1 MSETSTGAVQGAI
14 KSSDDVREMFD
25 GIVPRYDLLNRLMTG
40 GRDVAWRRL
49 AVREAARDR
58 NPASAS
64 ALDIATGT
72 GDLALELERAG
83 FASVVGLDF
92 SAPMLQE
99 AERKAQE
106 QSGGATLVTWVQ
118 GDAMALPF
126 GADTFDAVTVG
137 FGLRNMPDY
146 LGALRE
152 VVRVLKPGGTFVC
165 LETSPPPSP
174 ALRSVFE
181 FSMRTGLPLLGG
193 VLSGDREAYAYLPQS
208 SAVFPDA
215 DALGMLMQV
224 AGLRN
229 VRYLRRGLGA
239 VAIHVGRKPAFPDA
253 GAATSTR

>member
-1 MSETSTGAVQGAI
+1 VSETNSGAVGGAI

-40 GRDVAWRRL
+40 GRDVAWRKL
-49 AVREAARDR
+49 AVREATRHV
-58 NPASAS
+58 NPATAS
-64 ALDIATGT
+64 ILDIATGT

-83 FASVVGLDF
+83 VASVVGLDF
-92 SAPMLQE
+92 SAPMLRE
-99 AERKAQE
+99 AERKALE
-106 QSGGATLVTWVQ
+106 RPEGPSLVSWVQ

-126 GADTFDAVTVG
+126 AADTFDAVTVG

-165 LETSPPPSP
+165 LETSPLPSP
-174 ALRSVFE
+174 VLRAAFE
-181 FSMRTGLPLLGG
+181 TTMRVGLPVLGG

-215 DALGMLMQV
+215 DALGKLLQV
-224 AGLRN
+224 AGLTN

-239 VAIHVGRKPAFPDA
+239 VAVHVGRKPPIPDQ
-253 GAATSTR
+253 AAVTTAQ

>member
-1 MSETSTGAVQGAI
+1 MSDGSSGAVPGAI
-14 KSSDDVREMFD
+14 KSSEDVRQMFD

-40 GRDVAWRRL
+40 GRDVAWRKI
-49 AVREAARDR
+49 AVREAARHL
-58 NPASAS
+58 NPSTASV
-64 ALDIATGT
+64 LDLATGT
-72 GDLALELERAG
+72 GDLALELERTG

-99 AERKAQE
+99 AERKGRAQP
-106 QSGGATLVTWVQ
+106 GGASLVSWVQ

-126 GADTFDAVTVG
+126 APNTFDAVTVG

-165 LETSPPPSP
+165 LETSPLPSP
-174 ALRSVFE
+174 VLRSLFE
-181 FSMRTGLPLLGG
+181 TAMRAGLPVLGG
-193 VLSGDREAYAYLPQS
+193 VLSGDREAYTYLPQS

-215 DALGMLMQV
+215 DALGRLMQV

-239 VAIHVGRKPAFPDA
+239 VAIHVGRKPPLSTAS
-253 GAATSTR
+253 AATATR

>member
-1 MSETSTGAVQGAI
+1 MSDSRSSVVQGAI
-14 KSSDDVREMFD
+14 KSSDDVRTMFD

-40 GRDVAWRRL
+40 GRDVAWRKI
-49 AVREAARDR
+49 AVREAARGR
-58 NPASAS
+58 NPAALSV
-64 ALDIATGT
+64 LDIATGT

-92 SAPMLQE
+92 SAPMLAE
-99 AERKAQE
+99 AERKARE
-106 QSGGATLVTWVQ
+106 RPGGTSLITWVQ

-126 GADTFDAVTVG
+126 AADVFDAVTVG

-165 LETSPPPSP
+165 LETSPLPSP
-174 ALRSVFE
+174 LLRSVFE
-181 FSMRTGLPLLGG
+181 FSMQTGLPILGG
-193 VLSGDREAYAYLPQS
+193 LLSGDRDAYAYLPQS

-215 DALGMLMQV
+215 EALGKLMQL

-229 VRYLRRGLGA
+229 VRFLRRGLGA
-239 VAIHVGRKPAFPDA
+239 VAIHVGQKPDSLESGKVTPA
-253 GAATSTR
+253 R

>member
-1 MSETSTGAVQGAI
+1 VSESNSSAVQGAI

-49 AVREAARDR
+49 AVREAARHLT
-58 NPASAS
+58 PATAS
-64 ALDIATGT
+64 VLDIATGT

-99 AERKAQE
+99 AERKALE
-106 QSGGATLVTWVQ
+106 QPGGTSLVSWVQ
-118 GDAMALPF
+118 GDAMSLPF
-126 GADTFDAVTVG
+126 AADTFDAVTVG

-165 LETSPPPSP
+165 LETSPLPSP
-174 ALRSVFE
+174 MLRSVFE

-215 DALGMLMQV
+215 ESLGRLMQV

-239 VAIHVGRKPAFPDA
+239 VAIHVGRKGPM
-253 GAATSTR
+253 STDGVVTTTP

>member
-1 MSETSTGAVQGAI
+1 VSESGSSVVRGAI

-40 GRDVAWRRL
+40 GRDVAWRKL
-49 AVREAARDR
+49 AVREAARHL
-58 NPASAS
+58 NPATAS
-64 ALDIATGT
+64 VLDIATGT

-99 AERKAQE
+99 AERKALE
-106 QSGGATLVTWVQ
+106 QPGGASLVSWVQ

-126 GADTFDAVTVG
+126 AADTFDAVTVG

-152 VVRVLKPGGTFVC
+152 VVRVLRPGGTFVC
-165 LETSPPPSP
+165 LETSPLPSP
-174 ALRSVFE
+174 VLRAAFE
-181 FSMRTGLPLLGG
+181 TAMRTGLPLLGG

-215 DALGMLMQV
+215 EALGRLMQV

-239 VAIHVGRKPAFPDA
+239 VAIHVGRKPPVPVA
-253 GAATSTR
+253 GAATTTR

>member
-1 MSETSTGAVQGAI
+1 MSESRSSAVQGAI

-40 GRDVAWRRL
+40 GRDIAWRRI
-49 AVREAARDR
+49 AVREAARHL
-58 NPASAS
+58 NPATAS
-64 ALDIATGT
+64 VLDIATGT

-99 AERKAQE
+99 AARKALE
-106 QSGGATLVTWVQ
+106 QPGGGSLVSWVQ

-126 GADTFDAVTVG
+126 AADTFGAVTVG

-165 LETSPPPSP
+165 LETSPLPSP
-174 ALRSVFE
+174 MLRSIFE
-181 FSMRTGLPLLGG
+181 LTVQTGLPLLGG
-193 VLSGDREAYAYLPQS
+193 ILSGDRAAYAYLPRS
-208 SAVFPDA
+208 SALFPDA
-215 DALGMLMQV
+215 ESLGRLMQV
-224 AGLRN
+224 AGLKN

-239 VAIHVGRKPAFPDA
+239 VAIHVGRKQ
-253 GAATSTR
+253 

>member
-1 MSETSTGAVQGAI
+1 MSESRSSAVQGAI

-40 GRDVAWRRL
+40 GRDIAWRRI
-49 AVREAARDR
+49 AVREAARHL
-58 NPASAS
+58 NPATAS
-64 ALDIATGT
+64 VLDIATGT

-99 AERKAQE
+99 AERKALE
-106 QSGGATLVTWVQ
+106 QPGGGSLVSWVQ

-126 GADTFDAVTVG
+126 AADTFDAVTVG

-165 LETSPPPSP
+165 LETSPLPSP
-174 ALRSVFE
+174 VLRSIFE
-181 FSMRTGLPLLGG
+181 LTMQTGLPLLGG
-193 VLSGDREAYAYLPQS
+193 ILSGDRAAYAYLPRS
-208 SAVFPDA
+208 SALFPDA
-215 DALGMLMQV
+215 ESLGRLMQV

-239 VAIHVGRKPAFPDA
+239 VAIHVGRKQ
-253 GAATSTR
+253 

>member
-1 MSETSTGAVQGAI
+1 VSESRSGAVQGAI

-40 GRDVAWRRL
+40 GRDVAWRKI
-49 AVREAARDR
+49 AVREAARDL
-58 NPASAS
+58 NPAEAS
-64 ALDIATGT
+64 VLDIATGT

-92 SAPMLQE
+92 SAGMLQE
-99 AERKAQE
+99 AERKALAQPGVP
-106 QSGGATLVTWVQ
+106 SLVSWVQ

-126 GADTFDAVTVG
+126 APGTFDAVTVG

-146 LGALRE
+146 LDALRE
-152 VVRVLKPGGTFVC
+152 VVRVLKPGGVFVC
-165 LETSPPPSP
+165 LETSPLPSP

-181 FSMRTGLPLLGG
+181 FSMQTGLPLLGG
-193 VLSGDREAYAYLPQS
+193 FLSGDRDAYAYLPQS

-215 DALGMLMQV
+215 DSLGRLMQV
-224 AGLRN
+224 AGLRD

-239 VAIHVGRKPAFPDA
+239 VAIHVGRKPA
-253 GAATSTR
+253 

>member
-1 MSETSTGAVQGAI
+1 
-14 KSSDDVREMFD
+14 MFD

-40 GRDVAWRRL
+40 ARDVAWRRL

-58 NPASAS
+58 NPATAS
-64 ALDIATGT
+64 VLDIATGT

-83 FASVVGLDF
+83 FASVIGLDF

-99 AERKAQE
+99 AGRKARE
-106 QSGGATLVTWVQ
+106 QPGGPSLVTWVQ

-126 GADTFDAVTVG
+126 AAETFDAVTVG

-165 LETSPPPSP
+165 LETSPLPSP
-174 ALRSVFE
+174 VLRAAFESV
-181 FSMRTGLPLLGG
+181 MRTGLPILGG

-208 SAVFPDA
+208 SALFPDA
-215 DALGMLMQV
+215 DTLGRLMQV

-239 VAIHVGRKPAFPDA
+239 VAIHVGTRPQRADVRPA
-253 GAATSTR
+253 TTTQ

>member
-1 MSETSTGAVQGAI
+1 MSDLRTNAVQGAI

-40 GRDVAWRRL
+40 GRDVAWRKI
-49 AVREAARDR
+49 AVREAANQL
-58 NPASAS
+58 NPATAS
-64 ALDIATGT
+64 VLDIATGT

-99 AERKAQE
+99 AERKAQA
-106 QSGGATLVTWVQ
+106 QPGGASLVSWVQ

-126 GADTFDAVTVG
+126 AANTFDAVTVG

-174 ALRSVFE
+174 VLRSVFE
-181 FSMRTGLPLLGG
+181 CSMRTGVPLLGG
-193 VLSGDREAYAYLPQS
+193 VLSGDRAAYAYLPQS
-208 SAVFPDA
+208 SSVFPDA
-215 DALGMLMQV
+215 DSLGRLMQV

-239 VAIHVGRKPAFPDA
+239 VAIHVGRKPA
-253 GAATSTR
+253 

>member
-1 MSETSTGAVQGAI
+1 MSETSSGAAHGAI
-14 KSSDDVREMFD
+14 KSSDDVRAMFD

-40 GRDVAWRRL
+40 GRDAAWRKL
-49 AVREAARDR
+49 TVREAAGNL
-58 NPASAS
+58 NPATAS
-64 ALDIATGT
+64 VLDIATGT

-99 AERKAQE
+99 AERKALQ
-106 QSGGATLVTWVQ
+106 QSGAASLVSWVQ

-126 GADTFDAVTVG
+126 AADSFDAVTVG

-146 LGALRE
+146 LAALRE

-165 LETSPPPSP
+165 LETSPLPSP
-174 ALRSVFE
+174 LLRIVFE
-181 FSMRTGLPLLGG
+181 SSMRAGLPILGG
-193 VLSGDREAYAYLPQS
+193 LLSGDREAYAYLPQS

-215 DALGMLMQV
+215 AALGRLMQA

-229 VRYLRRGLGA
+229 VRYLRRGFGA
-239 VAIHVGRKPAFPDA
+239 VAIHVGRKPPGPALS
-253 GAATSTR
+253 GVMTS